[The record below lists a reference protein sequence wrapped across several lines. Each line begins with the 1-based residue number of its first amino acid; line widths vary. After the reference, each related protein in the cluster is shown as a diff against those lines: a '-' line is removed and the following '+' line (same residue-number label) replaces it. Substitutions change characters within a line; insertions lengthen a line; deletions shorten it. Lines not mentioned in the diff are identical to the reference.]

1 MDLDIADGLPEKETD
16 LQTDE
21 AEMKWK
27 IKKNLMMSQILKTTL
42 IYHYSRSVVVAILL
56 WGSRNCLDAEIFQN
70 VHIDYR
76 CIIQVV
82 LLMWSSCTT
91 KRIISMMIE

>member
-27 IKKNLMMSQILKTTL
+27 IKKI
-42 IYHYSRSVVVAILL
+42 
-56 WGSRNCLDAEIFQN
+56 
-70 VHIDYR
+70 
-76 CIIQVV
+76 
-82 LLMWSSCTT
+82 
-91 KRIISMMIE
+91 